1 MSADQVQESARFQA
15 LKRASM
21 NALVNNSTH
30 YSTWQPDAVQQ
41 DEANNAVAR
50 MENTLS
56 EGILMH
62 AAQKRLQ
69 ALEKTVARTC
79 YSKNNDLN
87 FLEAQKCEEYHYK
100 NDYKL
105 NMISKFVTDHSVR
118 LL

>member
-1 MSADQVQESARFQA
+1 
-15 LKRASM
+15 M
-21 NALVNNSTH
+21 NALVNNATH
-30 YSTWQPDAVQQ
+30 YSTWQPGQVQVNEAHQAV
-41 DEANNAVAR
+41 DR

-105 NMISKFVTDHSVR
+105 NMITKFVSDHSVR
-118 LL
+118 MLQDYQDCFDSVKSLKTNE